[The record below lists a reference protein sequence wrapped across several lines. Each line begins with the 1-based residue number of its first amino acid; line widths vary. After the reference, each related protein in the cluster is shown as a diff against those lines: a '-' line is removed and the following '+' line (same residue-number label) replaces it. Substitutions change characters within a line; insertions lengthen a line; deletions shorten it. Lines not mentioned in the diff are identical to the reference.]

1 MTEKKKVVIALGG
14 NAIIRKGQKGTVA
27 EEFANTR
34 ASLDGIIKVIKHD
47 YNVAI
52 THGNGPQAGNMMLR
66 VEAGL
71 SRNVPDRPLGVIVAD
86 TEGGMGYMIEQSLQ
100 NRLAKEGISRDVVTI
115 LSQVVV
121 DPQDPQMLNPSK
133 PVGPFYTE
141 EQAKT
146 LMKEKGWIIVEDA
159 GRGWRRVV
167 PSPVPQTVVEKSVIK
182 RLIEEGIVVITVGGG
197 GIPVYYEKDGTLEGV
212 DAVIDKD
219 LASAVLALE
228 IGAEILVIST
238 GVEKVALGFGT
249 PQEKTLDRMTVA
261 ECRQYMEEGHFPKGS
276 MGPKIKAAMDF
287 IEKGGKK
294 VIITLPE
301 TIEEAL
307 EGKTGTIIE

>member
-1 MTEKKKVVIALGG
+1 M
-14 NAIIRKGQKGTVA
+14 
-27 EEFANTR
+27 
-34 ASLDGIIKVIKHD
+34 
-47 YNVAI
+47 
-52 THGNGPQAGNMMLR
+52 
-66 VEAGL
+66 
-71 SRNVPDRPLGVIVAD
+71 
-86 TEGGMGYMIEQSLQ
+86 
-100 NRLAKEGISRDVVTI
+100 
-115 LSQVVV
+115 
-121 DPQDPQMLNPSK
+121 
-133 PVGPFYTE
+133 
-141 EQAKT
+141 
-146 LMKEKGWIIVEDA
+146 
-159 GRGWRRVV
+159 
-167 PSPVPQTVVEKSVIK
+167 
-182 RLIEEGIVVITVGGG
+182 VITVGGG
-197 GIPVYYEKDGTLEGV
+197 GIPVYYEEDGTLEGV

-249 PQEKTLDRMTVA
+249 PQEKMLDRMTVA

-276 MGPKIKAAMDF
+276 MGPKIKAAIDF